1 MSKEAG
7 VVDTP
12 HEFLFV
18 CELDICEGGVF
29 FVIREVGAV
38 LRCTS
43 EEGSVFGCLRER
55 SVCVFCA
62 VGVCVGFEV
71 GVSVGYGVP

>member
-1 MSKEAG
+1 MVRK
-7 VVDTP
+7 
-12 HEFLFV
+12 
-18 CELDICEGGVF
+18 I
-29 FVIREVGAV
+29 GAV
-38 LRCTS
+38 LRGAG

-62 VGVCVGFEV
+62 AVVCVRFEV